1 MFRIDVFDNQGN
13 YKKNFSAGFPIN
25 DMVINDKCEIILPA
39 LKNNKIMHAY
49 SLEGE
54 PISSFGEPLKP
65 ADELIQYKNFPNLQI
80 PSRLFF
86 TANKNICFIGLSKY
100 VVYAYRQEKSVGTI
114 DSDSPYFIPVSVIK
128 GRREG
133 SYSFMVPTGSILEYG
148 RRMINPVDDVRA
160 EIVLEDALD
169 EASLTAFQAVA
180 DKRGPDE
187 AHRHGEKGNCEFQP
201 DTPGK
206 RRGRRRRGQGE
217 TDEEEN

>member
-1 MFRIDVFDNQGN
+1 MRFMMFDKNGKLLNAIGRQGQGPGEFSSPPVAIALDPSGHIVVAEMFRIDVFDNQGN

-133 SYSFMVPTGSILEYG
+133 SYSFMVPYG
-148 RRMINPVDDVRA
+148 FNFGIWPTHDRR
-160 EIVLEDALD
+160 
-169 EASLTAFQAVA
+169 AFQ
-180 DKRGPDE
+180 
-187 AHRHGEKGNCEFQP
+187 
-201 DTPGK
+201 
-206 RRGRRRRGQGE
+206 RRGLELGHI
-217 TDEEEN
+217 